1 MAGPLYTLLAEDH
14 ARLDALLQ
22 RSAAH
27 PNEIDLSTYAEF
39 RAGLLRHIAMEE
51 KVLLPAIQRITGAP
65 HPLAGKLRLQ
75 HGAIAAL
82 LVPSPTSRVLS
93 ALQAVLAAHNPLE
106 EGPDGL
112 YATCEAAAG
121 AEIESLAAQL
131 RATPPVPVAA
141 HVDTE
146 RVWQATR
153 RALLR
158 AGFERE
164 AASLSP
170 DDPVS

>member
-1 MAGPLYTLLAEDH
+1 MAGPLFRLLADDH

-22 RSAAH
+22 RAAANPDRIDASA
-27 PNEIDLSTYAEF
+27 YAEF

-51 KVLLPAIQRITGAP
+51 KVLLPAVQRITGAP
-65 HPLAGKLRLQ
+65 HPLAATLRLQ

-82 LVPSPTSRVLS
+82 LVPSPTRRLISVLR
-93 ALQAVLAAHNPLE
+93 AVLRAHNPLE
-106 EGPDGL
+106 EDPQGL
-112 YATCEAAAG
+112 YASCEVLAAG
-121 AEIESLAAQL
+121 ELEALTAQL
-131 RATPPVPVAA
+131 QATPPVPVAA

-146 RVWQATR
+146 RVWQATH

-164 AASLSP
+164 AAALSSG
-170 DDPVS
+170 DPAV